1 MGLSPS
7 EKKEYNASKRRRRQ
21 ALESY
26 ETGRIRPIRSRG
38 KKVAAAAVIAVFLL
52 GIAAAIAIF
61 SGLSDRGKS
70 SEAAAKT
77 EKASNELLLQVVN
90 SHNPLTAN
98 QIPQLTKCRG
108 VQVNTLMADDLDRL
122 IRAAK
127 ERNLTLTPEIGY
139 ISYDE
144 QQELFDKQLEKVRKN
159 GKYSQVKAEAI
170 ASRAVSKAGESE
182 AQLGMLVSFD
192 VSDPEVFAFL
202 EREGIRYGFILRY
215 PQGKEDL
222 THHDFSKAVFRYTGA
237 ENAQKMRT
245 FNMCLEEF
253 VDYLA
258 Q

>member
-7 EKKEYNASKRRRRQ
+7 EKREYNASKRRRRQ

-52 GIAAAIAIF
+52 GAAAALALI
-61 SGLSDRGKS
+61 SGLPDWGKS
-70 SEAAAKT
+70 SEASVKT
-77 EKASNELLLQVVN
+77 EKPSNELLLQTVN
-90 SHNPLTAN
+90 SHDPLTEEYT
-98 QIPQLTKCRG
+98 PQLSKCRG
-108 VQVNTLMADDLDRL
+108 VQVNSLMADDLERL
-122 IRAAK
+122 IKAAK

-144 QQELFDKQLEKVRKN
+144 QQKLFDKQLKKVKSE
-159 GKYSQVKAEAI
+159 GKYSQVKAEAV
-170 ASRAVSKAGESE
+170 ASRAVSRAGESE

-222 THHDFSKAVFRYTGA
+222 THHDFSKSVFRYTGA